1 MSSFFSL
8 DSPLMKF
15 LTKLADL
22 LILNLA
28 FVVCSL
34 PVFTLGA
41 SFTGMYYVT
50 LKMIKNEEGDVLK
63 QFWRSF
69 KQNFKQATLIWLV
82 MLAIALLL
90 GFDIFYMSQM
100 NYPTVI
106 KVLIFVFIFI
116 WMLVLLHAFPLL
128 SRFDNTI
135 KNTLKNSVIIALT
148 HMPKTVLMILM
159 TLAPIVFFW
168 RNIKFFPI
176 LVMLGF
182 STMAYVNSIWLDKIY
197 EEMTINY
204 LGPQEKKKDN
214 TEEEEFHFH
223 FDDEEEEN

>member
-159 TLAPIVFFW
+159 TFVNMEHTVGFLE
-168 RNIKFFPI
+168 I
-176 LVMLGF
+176 LF
-182 STMAYVNSIWLDKIY
+182 S
-197 EEMTINY
+197 
-204 LGPQEKKKDN
+204 Q
-214 TEEEEFHFH
+214 
-223 FDDEEEEN
+223 